1 MQTES
6 YLRPDQLT
14 ETGRKIMLQIATW
27 DNLEGTW
34 EVVLP
39 LPRSITQTFGQGD
52 EITKVTMEV
61 DAVLE
66 QNGLTYH
73 LFEIDGKNS
82 ITING
87 LKLLS

>member
-1 MQTES
+1 MQTEN
-6 YLRPDQLT
+6 YLRPEQLT
-14 ETGRKIMLQIATW
+14 ETGRKVMLQIATW

-39 LPRSITQTFGQGD
+39 LPRVVTQSLAHGE
-52 EITKVTMEV
+52 EITGLSMEL
-61 DAVLE
+61 DTVLE
-66 QNGLTYH
+66 QNGLSYH
-73 LFEIDGKNS
+73 LFEIDGRNS